1 MQTPDSAQR
10 SSPLDHHYSGEH
22 PLRTLAYLFRPDR
35 RRLILAV
42 AVFSVKHIPV
52 WLLPLITANI
62 IDVVVDHKPVDELWY
77 NAGALVF
84 VLMLNFPLAVLY
96 ARLMSSSIRRMGR
109 ELRSALCRRMQYLSI
124 GYHARVSA
132 GVLQTKVVRDVE
144 AVEQMTQQSAD
155 MGLGAIMTLLG
166 GVVVIGFRTPVVLPV
181 FVVVVPLAALL
192 VRRLRSRIRTNNEAF
207 RLEIERLSSRVGE
220 MTTLIPITRA
230 HGLERTALHR
240 VDNTLERVL
249 SAGFRLDVLN
259 GRFGSLSWILLNTM
273 AVGCLHGLGARRVLR
288 PAGHLGRRRR
298 DAQQLLHG
306 PHRLTD
312 HPDEP
317 DAGHRQGPGVGA
329 FGRRGPPGPRP
340 GVQRGQDIGR
350 PRRGANRLP
359 GDGFTYPEGTEP
371 SVSGFDLTVR
381 PGETVALVGA
391 SGAGKST
398 ILNLLIGFIRPSR
411 GRILLDGTDMA
422 GLDLR
427 TYRRFLSVV
436 PQESILFEGTI
447 RENVTYGLEGGA
459 DEEALRR
466 ALLAAPTRWSS
477 WSGCRT
483 GLDTV
488 VGQRGAR
495 LSGGQKQRLAI
506 ARALI
511 RDPRILVLDEATSAL
526 DNTSEGLIQDALSRL
541 VEGRTVFVVAHRL
554 STIQN
559 ADRIIVMDRGRIV
572 EAGSHHELLARGG
585 AYATTLQPR
594 RSG

>member
-1 MQTPDSAQR
+1 MQKPETAHRPG
-10 SSPLDHHYSGEH
+10 PLDHHYSGEH

-35 RRLILAV
+35 RRLLLVV
-42 AVFSVKHIPV
+42 AVFTVKHIPV

-62 IDVVVDHKPVDELWY
+62 IDVVVEHRPVSELWY

-84 VLMLNFPLAVLY
+84 VLALNFPMALLY
-96 ARLMSSSIRRMGR
+96 ARLMSASIRRMGR
-109 ELRSALCRRMQYLSI
+109 ELRSALCRRMQYLSL

-144 AVEQMTQQSAD
+144 AVEQMTQQSGD
-155 MGLGAIMTLLG
+155 LGLGAIMTLLG
-166 GVVVIGFRTPVVLPV
+166 GLVVIGFRTPVVLPV
-181 FVVVVPLAALL
+181 FLVVVPLAALL
-192 VRRLRSRIRTNNEAF
+192 VRRLRSRIRTNNEEF

-249 SAGFRLDVLN
+249 TAGFRLDVLN
-259 GRFGSLSWILLNTM
+259 GRFGSLSWILLNTL
-273 AVGCLHGLGARRVLR
+273 AVGCLTGSAVVAYYGWMGISAGDVVMISTFFTALTASLMTLMNLTPIISKGLESVRSVGEVLQAPDLESNEGKTSVDRVE
-288 PAGHLGRRRR
+288 GRIDFEGTGYR
-298 DAQQLLHG
+298 
-306 PHRLTD
+306 
-312 HPDEP
+312 
-317 DAGHRQGPGVGA
+317 
-329 FGRRGPPGPRP
+329 
-340 GVQRGQDIGR
+340 
-350 PRRGANRLP
+350 
-359 GDGFTYPEGTEP
+359 YPEAAEP
-371 SVSGFDLTVR
+371 SVRGFDLTVR
-381 PGETVALVGA
+381 PGETIALVGA

-398 ILNLLIGFIRPSR
+398 LLNLLIGFIRPTE
-411 GRILLDGTDMA
+411 GRILLDGADMA
-422 GLDLR
+422 SLDLR

-447 RENVTYGLEGGA
+447 RENVTYGLAGGE
-459 DEEALRR
+459 DETALRH
-466 ALLAAPTRWSS
+466 ALDAANATEFVDRLPD
-477 WSGCRT
+477 

-526 DNTSEGLIQDALSRL
+526 DNRSEALIQDALARL
-541 VEGRTVFVVAHRL
+541 VAGRTVFVVAHRL

-559 ADRIIVMDRGRIV
+559 ADRIVVMEHGRIV
-572 EAGSHHELLARGG
+572 ETGSHQELLARGG
-585 AYATTLQPR
+585 SYATTLQPR

>member
-1 MQTPDSAQR
+1 MQKPESGPR

-35 RRLILAV
+35 RRLVLAV
-42 AVFSVKHIPV
+42 AVFSFKHIPV

-62 IDVVVDHKPVDELWY
+62 IDVVVEHRPVAELWY

-84 VLMLNFPLAVLY
+84 VLVLNFPLALLY
-96 ARLMSSSIRRMGR
+96 ARLMSASIRRMGR

-155 MGLGAIMTLLG
+155 LGLGAIMTLLG
-166 GVVVIGFRTPVVLPV
+166 GLVVIGFRTPVVLPV

-192 VRRLRSRIRTNNEAF
+192 VRRLRSRIRTNNEEF

-240 VDNTLERVL
+240 VDHTLERVL
-249 SAGFRLDVLN
+249 TAGFRLDVLN

-273 AVGCLHGLGARRVLR
+273 AVGCLTGSGIVAYYGWLGISAGDVVMISSFFTALTTSLMTLMNLTPIVAKGLESVRSVGEVLQVPDLESNEGKTTVERVE
-288 PAGHLGRRRR
+288 GRI
-298 DAQQLLHG
+298 D
-306 PHRLTD
+306 
-312 HPDEP
+312 
-317 DAGHRQGPGVGA
+317 
-329 FGRRGPPGPRP
+329 F
-340 GVQRGQDIGR
+340 QRMS
-350 PRRGANRLP
+350 
-359 GDGFTYPEGTEP
+359 FVYPEAEEA
-371 SVSGFDLTVR
+371 SVREFDLSVR
-381 PGETVALVGA
+381 AGETVALVGA

-398 ILNLLIGFIRPSR
+398 ILNLLIGFIRPSE
-411 GRILLDGTDMA
+411 GRILLDGSDMA
-422 GLDLR
+422 ALDLR

-447 RENVTYGLEGGA
+447 RENVTYGLEGGT
-459 DEEALRR
+459 DDTALRA
-466 ALLAAPTRWSS
+466 ALHAAHATEFVDRLPK
-477 WSGCRT
+477 

-541 VEGRTVFVVAHRL
+541 VQGRTVFVVAHRL
-554 STIQN
+554 STIQS
-559 ADRIIVMDRGRIV
+559 ADRIIVMDQGRIV
-572 EAGSHHELLARGG
+572 EIGSHRELLARGG

-594 RSG
+594 RLG

>member
-1 MQTPDSAQR
+1 MHKPEAAHR
-10 SSPLDHHYSGEH
+10 PGPLDHHYSGEH

-35 RRLILAV
+35 RRLLLVV

-62 IDVVVDHKPVDELWY
+62 IDVVVEHRPVAELWY

-84 VLMLNFPLAVLY
+84 VLALNFPLALLY
-96 ARLMSSSIRRMGR
+96 ARLMSASIRRMGR

-155 MGLGAIMTLLG
+155 LGLGAIMTLLG
-166 GVVVIGFRTPVVLPV
+166 GLVVIGFRTPVVLPV
-181 FVVVVPLAALL
+181 FLVVVPLAALL
-192 VRRLRSRIRTNNEAF
+192 VRRLRSRIRTNNEEF

-249 SAGFRLDVLN
+249 TAGFRLDVLN
-259 GRFGSLSWILLNTM
+259 GRFGSLSWILLNTL
-273 AVGCLHGLGARRVLR
+273 AVGCLTGSAVVAYYGWMGISAGDVVMISTFFTALTASLMTLMNLTPIISKGLESVRSIGEVLQAPDLESNEGKTSVER
-288 PAGHLGRRRR
+288 IEGRIDFQEMGYR
-298 DAQQLLHG
+298 
-306 PHRLTD
+306 
-312 HPDEP
+312 
-317 DAGHRQGPGVGA
+317 
-329 FGRRGPPGPRP
+329 
-340 GVQRGQDIGR
+340 
-350 PRRGANRLP
+350 
-359 GDGFTYPEGTEP
+359 YPEAAEP
-371 SVSGFDLTVR
+371 SVRGFDLTVR
-381 PGETVALVGA
+381 PGETIALVGA

-398 ILNLLIGFIRPSR
+398 LLNLLIGFIRPTE

-422 GLDLR
+422 SLDLR

-447 RENVTYGLEGGA
+447 RENVTYGLAQGGE
-459 DEEALRR
+459 DETALREALH
-466 ALLAAPTRWSS
+466 AANAMEFVDRLPD
-477 WSGCRT
+477 

-526 DNTSEGLIQDALSRL
+526 DNRSEALIQDALSRL
-541 VEGRTVFVVAHRL
+541 VAGRTVFVVAHRL

-559 ADRIIVMDRGRIV
+559 ADRIVVMEQGRII
-572 EAGSHHELLARGG
+572 EAGSHQELLARGG

>member
-1 MQTPDSAQR
+1 MQKPESAPR
-10 SSPLDHHYSGEH
+10 PSPLDHHYSGEH

-35 RRLILAV
+35 RRLVLSV
-42 AVFSVKHIPV
+42 AVFAVKHIPV

-62 IDVVVDHKPVDELWY
+62 IDVVVDHKPVAELWY
-77 NAGALVF
+77 NTGAVVF
-84 VLMLNFPLAVLY
+84 VLVLNFPLALLY

-109 ELRSALCRRMQYLSI
+109 ELRSSLCRRMQHLSI

-166 GVVVIGFRTPVVLPV
+166 GLVVIGFRTPVVLPV
-181 FVVVVPLAALL
+181 FLVVVPLAALL
-192 VRRLRSRIRTNNEAF
+192 VRRLRSRIRTNNEQF
-207 RLEIERLSSRVGE
+207 RLEVERLSTRVGE

-240 VDNTLERVL
+240 VDGTLERVL
-249 SAGFRLDVLN
+249 TAGFRLDVLN

-273 AVGCLHGLGARRVLR
+273 AVGCLSGSAVVAYYGWMGISAGDVVMISTFFTALTASLTTLMNLTPIISKGLESVRSIGEVLQAPDLESNEGKTSVDRVE
-288 PAGHLGRRRR
+288 GRIDFER
-298 DAQQLLHG
+298 
-306 PHRLTD
+306 T
-312 HPDEP
+312 
-317 DAGHRQGPGVGA
+317 
-329 FGRRGPPGPRP
+329 
-340 GVQRGQDIGR
+340 
-350 PRRGANRLP
+350 
-359 GDGFTYPEGTEP
+359 GFSYPEATEP
-371 SVSGFDLTVR
+371 SVRGFDLSVR

-398 ILNLLIGFIRPSR
+398 ILNLLIGFIRPTE

-422 GLDLR
+422 SLDLR

-447 RENVTYGLEGGA
+447 RENVTYGLDGGA
-459 DEEALRR
+459 DEAALRR
-466 ALLAAPTRWSS
+466 ALHAANAMEFVERLPD
-477 WSGCRT
+477 

-541 VEGRTVFVVAHRL
+541 VQGRTVFVVAHRL

-559 ADRIIVMDRGRIV
+559 ADRIIVMEHGQVV

-585 AYATTLQPR
+585 TYATTLQPR
-594 RSG
+594 RLG

>member
-1 MQTPDSAQR
+1 MQKPEAAHR
-10 SSPLDHHYSGEH
+10 PGPLDHHYSGEH

-35 RRLILAV
+35 RRLLLVV
-42 AVFSVKHIPV
+42 AVFTVKHIPV

-62 IDVVVDHKPVDELWY
+62 IDVVVEHRPVSELWY

-84 VLMLNFPLAVLY
+84 VLALNFPMALLY
-96 ARLMSSSIRRMGR
+96 ARLMSTSIRRMGR
-109 ELRSALCRRMQYLSI
+109 ELRSALCRRMQYLSL

-144 AVEQMTQQSAD
+144 AVEQMTQQSGD
-155 MGLGAIMTLLG
+155 LGLGAIMTLLG
-166 GVVVIGFRTPVVLPV
+166 GLVVIGFRTPVVLPV
-181 FVVVVPLAALL
+181 FLVVVPLAALL
-192 VRRLRSRIRTNNEAF
+192 VRRLRSRIRTNNEEF

-220 MTTLIPITRA
+220 MTTLIPVTRA

-249 SAGFRLDVLN
+249 TAGFRLDVLN
-259 GRFGSLSWILLNTM
+259 GRFGSLSWILLNTL
-273 AVGCLHGLGARRVLR
+273 AVGCLTGSAVVAYYGWMGISAGDVVMISTFFTALTASLMTLMNLTPIISKGLESVRSIGEVLQAPDLESNEGKTSVERV
-288 PAGHLGRRRR
+288 GGRIDFEGMGYR
-298 DAQQLLHG
+298 
-306 PHRLTD
+306 
-312 HPDEP
+312 
-317 DAGHRQGPGVGA
+317 
-329 FGRRGPPGPRP
+329 
-340 GVQRGQDIGR
+340 
-350 PRRGANRLP
+350 
-359 GDGFTYPEGTEP
+359 YPEAAEP
-371 SVSGFDLTVR
+371 SVRGFDLTVR
-381 PGETVALVGA
+381 PGETIALVGA

-398 ILNLLIGFIRPSR
+398 LLNLLIGFIRPTE
-411 GRILLDGTDMA
+411 GRILLDGADMA
-422 GLDLR
+422 SLDLR

-447 RENVTYGLEGGA
+447 RENVTYGLAGGE
-459 DEEALRR
+459 DETALRH
-466 ALLAAPTRWSS
+466 ALDAANATEFVDRLPD
-477 WSGCRT
+477 

-526 DNTSEGLIQDALSRL
+526 DNRSEALIQDALARL
-541 VEGRTVFVVAHRL
+541 VAGRTVFVVAHRL

-559 ADRIIVMDRGRIV
+559 ADRIVVMEHGRIV
-572 EAGSHHELLARGG
+572 EMGSHQELLARGG
-585 AYATTLQPR
+585 SYATTLQPR

>member
-1 MQTPDSAQR
+1 MHKPDCTPR

-35 RRLILAV
+35 RRLLLAV

-62 IDVVVDHKPVDELWY
+62 IDVVVDHKPVAELWY

-84 VLMLNFPLAVLY
+84 VLVLNFPLAVLY
-96 ARLMSSSIRRMGR
+96 SRLMSASIRRMGR

-144 AVEQMTQQSAD
+144 AVETMTQQSAD
-155 MGLGAIMTLLG
+155 LGLGAIMTLLG
-166 GVVVIGFRTPVVLPV
+166 GLVVIGFRTPIVLPV
-181 FVVVVPLAALL
+181 FLVVVPLAALL
-192 VRRLRSRIRTNNEAF
+192 VRRLRSRIRSNNEEF

-249 SAGFRLDVLN
+249 TTGFRLDVLN

-273 AVGCLHGLGARRVLR
+273 AVACLTGSALVAYYGWLSISAGDVVMISSFFTALTASLMTLMNLTPIISKGLESVRSIGEVLQA
-288 PAGHLGRRRR
+288 PDLESNEGKTSVAEVGGRI
-298 DAQQLLHG
+298 DF
-306 PHRLTD
+306 
-312 HPDEP
+312 
-317 DAGHRQGPGVGA
+317 QGM
-329 FGRRGPPGPRP
+329 
-340 GVQRGQDIGR
+340 
-350 PRRGANRLP
+350 
-359 GDGFTYPEGTEP
+359 GFRYPEAAEP
-371 SVSGFDLTVR
+371 SVRDFELTVR

-398 ILNLLIGFIRPSR
+398 ILNLLIGFIRPTE
-411 GRILLDGTDMA
+411 GRILLDGSDMA
-422 GLDLR
+422 ALDLR

-459 DEEALRR
+459 DETALREALEAANAMEFVRR
-466 ALLAAPTRWSS
+466 LPD
-477 WSGCRT
+477 GI
-483 GLDTV
+483 DTV

-526 DNTSEGLIQDALSRL
+526 DNRSEGLIQDALTRL
-541 VEGRTVFVVAHRL
+541 VRGRTVFVVAHRL

-559 ADRIIVMDRGRIV
+559 ADRIVVMDQGRIV
-572 EAGSHHELLARGG
+572 EAGSHHELLASGG
-585 AYATTLQPR
+585 TYATTLQPR
-594 RSG
+594 RLG